1 MYTTLYAVY
10 QSEGALLGVGE
21 TVYEALE
28 DARWDETMMG
38 NALGEP
44 IDFDTYTNYTRMT
57 APGLEVAGEIYV
69 RRCALVLFEAARDTV
84 PSSVPYH
91 VNAVGV
97 VEKGEA

>member
-1 MYTTLYAVY
+1 MYAVY

-21 TVYEALE
+21 TIDDALG
-28 DARWDETMMG
+28 DARWEETMMS

-44 IDFDTYTNYTRMT
+44 IDIDIYTDYTQMT

-69 RRCALVLFEAARDTV
+69 RRCELALFEAARDTV

-91 VNAVGV
+91 VNAFGV
-97 VEKGEA
+97 VQQGEV